1 MAIQLLHD
9 RVAVR
14 RVEKEEMTAG
24 GIAIPKAFADE
35 DQPAEGIVVAVGPG
49 KHAPNG
55 TFIPTVLEVGSTVTF
70 GKMSGTKMQ
79 LDGEELWTMF
89 ESDIVA
95 VVK

>member
-1 MAIQLLHD
+1 MPIQLLHD

-14 RVEKEEMTAG
+14 RNEMAKLSDG
-24 GIAIPKAFADE
+24 GIDMSAAADE
-35 DQPAEGIVVAVGPG
+35 DQPAQGEVVAVGPG
-49 KHAPNG
+49 TYKDNG
-55 TFIPTVLEVGSTVTF
+55 TFIPTVVKVGDTVTF

-89 ESDIVA
+89 EADIVA